1 MTTWHEATFGRRP
14 HAVDPAVERP
24 RLKLGFIALNDCA
37 PLVMARAAG
46 FFAAE
51 GLDVTLS
58 RESSWASIR
67 DKVALGLLDGAQML
81 AGMPIA
87 STLGVGAAP
96 HAMVTAV
103 SLGLNGNAI
112 TVSKALYERM
122 VELDPQAAA
131 ARPCSAQALRKV
143 IQADREAGL
152 APLTF
157 GMVHPTSAHNYQ
169 LRYWLAAAGIDPD
182 RDVRL
187 VVVPPARMVANLEAG
202 RLAGYCVGEP
212 WNQMAVRAG
221 LGRALITGYEI
232 WNNAPEK
239 VLGVTREWAEAYPRT
254 HRALVRAIVRTA
266 AWLDS
271 QENREL
277 AADTVAAPDYVN
289 APAEVIRRTLSG
301 RFCYQPGAAPRPA
314 PYFNVFHRHAATFA
328 WRSHAMWF
336 IAQMLRWGQI
346 GEAIDIAATADHV
359 YRPDIY
365 RAAVEPLGVACPG
378 ADHKTEG
385 VHDGPWSLAAVD
397 GRSIAMAAD
406 RFLDGAIFDPSNVMA
421 YFTPDRARLGP
432 TLYRRLETVN
442 ATLDAPV
449 VGAGRG
455 VLAC

>member
-1 MTTWHEATFGRRP
+1 MTTWHEATFGRMP
-14 HAVDPAVERP
+14 YAVDPAVERP

-37 PLVMARAAG
+37 PLVMAKEAG

-58 RESSWASIR
+58 RESSWAAIR

-112 TVSKALYERM
+112 TVSNALYERM
-122 VELDPQAAA
+122 EALDPQAAA
-131 ARPCSAQALRKV
+131 ARPCSAQALRQV
-143 IQADREAGL
+143 IEADREAGL

-169 LRYWLAAAGIDPD
+169 LRYWLAAGGIDPD

-187 VVVPPARMVANLEAG
+187 IVVPPARMVANLQAG

-232 WNNAPEK
+232 WNNAPAK

-254 HRALVRAIVRTA
+254 HRALVRAVVRTA

-271 QENREL
+271 HENREF
-277 AADTVAAPDYVN
+277 AADTIAAPEYVG

-314 PYFNVFHRHAATFA
+314 PYFNVFHRHAATFT

-346 GEAIDIAATADHV
+346 GEAVDIAATADCI

-365 RAAVEPLGVACPG
+365 RAAVEPLGVACPA

-385 VHDGPWSLAAVD
+385 AHEGPWSLQAS
-397 GRSIAMAAD
+397 GGGSIAMASD
-406 RFLDGAIFDPSNVMA
+406 RFLDHAIFDPSAVMA
-421 YFTPDRARLGP
+421 YLAPDRARFSP
-432 TLYRRLETVN
+432 TLYCRLETLN
-442 ATLDAPV
+442 ASLDAPV
-449 VGAGRG
+449 AGSRHGAMTP
-455 VLAC
+455 

>member
-1 MTTWHEATFGRRP
+1 MTNWHEATFGRMP
-14 HAVDPAVERP
+14 HAVDPCVERP

-37 PLVMARAAG
+37 PLVMAREAG

-58 RESSWASIR
+58 RESSWAAIR
-67 DKVALGLLDGAQML
+67 DKVALGLFDGAQML

-112 TVSKALYERM
+112 TVSNALFERM
-122 VELDPQAAA
+122 QALDSQATLS
-131 ARPCSAQALRKV
+131 RPCSAQALRKV
-143 IQADREAGL
+143 IEADRAAGL
-152 APLTF
+152 APMTF

-187 VVVPPARMVANLEAG
+187 IVVPPARMVANLRAG

-271 QENREL
+271 HDNREA
-277 AADTVAAPDYVN
+277 AADIIAAPGYVD

-314 PYFNVFHRHAATFA
+314 PFFNVFHRHAATFA

-336 IAQMLRWGQI
+336 IAQMLRWGQL
-346 GEAIDIAATADHV
+346 GEAVDIAATADCV

-365 RAAVEPLGVACPG
+365 REAVQPLGIACPAG
-378 ADHKTEG
+378 DHKIEG
-385 VHDGPWSLAAVD
+385 THSQPWSLAASD
-397 GRSIAMAAD
+397 GRRIAMASD
-406 RFLDGAIFDPSNVMA
+406 RFFDGEIFDPGDVMA
-421 YFTPDRARLGP
+421 YLTAHAPRLEP
-432 TLYRRLETVN
+432 ALYRRLQALNSPLAACVEGMPKTA
-442 ATLDAPV
+442 ATH
-449 VGAGRG
+449 
-455 VLAC
+455 

>member
-1 MTTWHEATFGRRP
+1 MTNWHEATFGRMP
-14 HAVDPAVERP
+14 HAVDPCVERP
-24 RLKLGFIALNDCA
+24 RLRLGFIALNDCA
-37 PLVMARAAG
+37 PLVMAKEAG

-58 RESSWASIR
+58 RESSWAAIR

-112 TVSKALYERM
+112 TVSNALFERM
-122 VELDPQAAA
+122 QALDSQATLS
-131 ARPCSAQALRKV
+131 RPCSAQALRKV
-143 IQADREAGL
+143 IEADRAAGL
-152 APLTF
+152 APMTF

-182 RDVRL
+182 RDVSL
-187 VVVPPARMVANLEAG
+187 IVVPPARMVANLRAG

-271 QENREL
+271 HDNREA
-277 AADTVAAPDYVN
+277 AADIIAAPSYVD

-314 PYFNVFHRHAATFA
+314 PFFNVFHRHAATFA

-336 IAQMLRWGQI
+336 IAQMLRWGQL
-346 GEAIDIAATADHV
+346 GEAVDIAATADCV

-365 RAAVEPLGVACPG
+365 RAAVQPLGIACPAG
-378 ADHKTEG
+378 DHKIEG
-385 VHDGPWSLAAVD
+385 THSQPWSLAASD
-397 GRSIAMAAD
+397 GRRIAMASD
-406 RFLDGAIFDPSNVMA
+406 RFFDGEIFDPGDVMA
-421 YFTPDRARLGP
+421 YLTAHAPRLEP
-432 TLYRRLETVN
+432 ALYRRLKALNSPLAACVEGMPKTA
-442 ATLDAPV
+442 ATH
-449 VGAGRG
+449 
-455 VLAC
+455 